1 MDNFITY
8 DYLATFAGLTTSTF
22 IVVNFLKELKF
33 VKKIPTQY
41 FSAIVSFVLLLITTL
56 VSGKFDPANLPLIII
71 NSILISCSSN
81 GVYDI
86 SNVRKNSTSNIVEIN
101 EISETKEIT
110 NDENTK

>member
-8 DYLATFAGLTTSTF
+8 EYLATFAGLTTSTF

-41 FSAIVSFVLLLITTL
+41 FSAIIALILSIITSIVT
-56 VSGKFDPANLPLIII
+56 GGFEFNNIPLIAI

-81 GVYDI
+81 GVHDI
-86 SNVRKNSTSNIVEIN
+86 GNINKNN
-101 EISETKEIT
+101 EIK
-110 NDENTK
+110 NKQ

>member
-8 DYLATFAGLTTSTF
+8 DYLATFAGLTTGTL

-33 VKKIPTQY
+33 IRSIPTQY
-41 FSAIVSFVLLLITTL
+41 FSAIVSFVLLLTTTL
-56 VSGKFDPANLPLIII
+56 VSGKFEPTNLPLIIL

-86 SNVRKNSTSNIVEIN
+86 SNIRKNSTSNIVESN
-101 EISETKEIT
+101 EISETKET
-110 NDENTK
+110 TSNENTK

>member
-8 DYLATFAGLTTSTF
+8 EYLATFAGLTTSTF

-41 FSAIVSFVLLLITTL
+41 FSAIIALILSL
-56 VSGKFDPANLPLIII
+56 VTSIVTGVFEFNNIPLIII

-81 GVYDI
+81 GVHDI
-86 SNVRKNSTSNIVEIN
+86 GNINKNN
-101 EISETKEIT
+101 EIK
-110 NDENTK
+110 NKQ